1 MFEYFSFETAKRGFE
16 FGKTEDSLSIQQV
29 DTGKLLV
36 TLSDGASTGVFS
48 KNWSKHIVESIAQ
61 EHVISKESFA
71 AQLTQIRKTFQPT
84 ITRPS
89 ALRKF
94 LQEGSYATVAS
105 VLFESI
111 SSEEKQGMLKLHML
125 SIGDIE
131 LLGIRPDGSLDF
143 SFPYQSSQEFG
154 NVPDLLRSNEKLQI
168 KTPLTI
174 RESECISSQQ
184 NTILLC
190 TDAASEFF
198 LKRLEEYGQ
207 IKDILTS
214 ILHCQTQWE
223 FTDLMDEYRSN
234 YGMKNDDVAIFLL
247 RKRSH
252 VAAVEVT
259 SNEVPIS

>member
-1 MFEYFSFETAKRGFE
+1 MFEYFSFETAKRGLAFA
-16 FGKTEDSLSIQQV
+16 KSEDSLSVQQV
-29 DTGKLLV
+29 GIDKLLV

-48 KNWSKHIVESIAQ
+48 KKWSKHIVESITQ
-61 EHVISKESFA
+61 EHVVSKESFA
-71 AQLTQIRKTFQPT
+71 SQLSRIRKTFQPS

-111 SSEEKQGMLKLHML
+111 SSAEEEKTLKLHML
-125 SIGDIE
+125 TIGDIE
-131 LLGIRPDGSLDF
+131 LLGIKPDGSLDF

-154 NVPDLLRSNEKLQI
+154 NVPDLLRSNEKLQV

-174 RESECISSQQ
+174 QESVCVSSLQ
-184 NTILLC
+184 NTILIC

-198 LKRLEEYGQ
+198 LKRLEEYGH
-207 IKDILTS
+207 IKDIIAN
-214 ILHCQTQWE
+214 ILLCQTQLE
-223 FTDLMDEYRSN
+223 FANLMDDYRSN

-247 RKRSH
+247 RKRNERD
-252 VAAVEVT
+252 AAEVT
-259 SNEVPIS
+259 SNEVPVS